1 MSANDLEILA
11 DLKKLEKQVGMAI
24 KSIESDVQYYPLPK
38 DEIKINQGYQVGD
51 FTITPR
57 FPKTDFQG

>member
-1 MSANDLEILA
+1 MSGNDLEILA

-24 KSIESDVQYYPLPK
+24 RSIECDEPRYPLPK
-38 DEIKINQGYQVGD
+38 DQIKVNQGYQVGD